1 MAWFLNA
8 FFVDSADRRGLSFDF
23 ATTKAFRDPLLK
35 PVLDSGSCL
44 PSILAEKTLTFYPGS
59 ACALKPG
66 DGSRTAGGDS
76 YGAIESSHHSS
87 YH

>member
-8 FFVDSADRRGLSFDF
+8 FFVDPAFCCCLSFDF
-23 ATTKAFRDPLLK
+23 ATTKAFRDPLLQ

-44 PSILAEKTLTFYPGS
+44 PSILVEKAFTVYPGS
-59 ACALKPG
+59 TGALKPG
-66 DGSRTAGGDS
+66 DGLGAARGDS